1 MSSFVFQRSLGNHE
15 QQQMDKIAPKHYA
28 RNWPKELLSSQLL
41 RSKDVS
47 NAFVIFD
54 AKLQAT
60 HFTFTFRWQILVH
73 CFIVCGSTYIDK
85 GYCDHR
91 RSTVEEVNQE
101 VWKKSLGRLLVSPS
115 GSLRVLRRFFFLI
128 LFETKSIEKPF
139 EI

>member
-1 MSSFVFQRSLGNHE
+1 
-15 QQQMDKIAPKHYA
+15 MDKIAPKHYA
-28 RNWPKELLSSQLL
+28 RNWPKEPLSSW
-41 RSKDVS
+41 SKDVS
-47 NAFVIFD
+47 NAFVIFG

-115 GSLRVLRRFFFLI
+115 GSLRVLRQFFFLI